1 MCVYMYMYMYVYIS
15 IYIWLG
21 FFTGL
26 IPHITEMETTE
37 LPSGGQAQVV
47 EAAGPA
53 DDDAEQSKGHRA
65 KVLLDDGTGN
75 FLGIIFR

>member
-1 MCVYMYMYMYVYIS
+1 MSTYLNIYMIR
-15 IYIWLG
+15 

-65 KVLLDDGTGN
+65 KVLLDDGTGT
-75 FLGIIFR
+75 FWG